1 MVKRETNERRLNHFE
16 GKIFRKKEHGPSTRN
31 RTFKERQFSIPI
43 SCFKV
48 RDFPWISFYAL
59 VIYCSC
65 FRKKEYLKQLSSL
78 FTATLTVSS
87 LIKKKNHSTNALRR
101 CSL

>member
-1 MVKRETNERRLNHFE
+1 MRNTGQDVEKQPDSRMIVKRKTNERKLNHFE

-48 RDFPWISFYAL
+48 RDFPWILFYAL
-59 VIYCSC
+59 VIYYSCS
-65 FRKKEYLKQLSSL
+65 RKKKINTLSNCRHYLPQ
-78 FTATLTVSS
+78 
-87 LIKKKNHSTNALRR
+87 
-101 CSL
+101 C